1 MQAGNMAL
9 SDDQVEGFR
18 NRLLE
23 RQRVLQELQAT
34 GESAADVVELD
45 QTSVGRLSRMDAL
58 QGQAMSRERQ
68 RRRQLE
74 SQQITAALRR
84 IETGDYGYCASCGE
98 DIALPRLEHDPA
110 IPLCIDCASARERGR
125 DG

>member
-1 MQAGNMAL
+1 MAL

-18 NRLLE
+18 QRLLE
-23 RQRVLQELQAT
+23 RQRMLLDLQAT

-45 QTSVGRLSRMDAL
+45 QSSVGRLSRMDAL

-74 SQQITAALRR
+74 LQQITAALRR
-84 IETGDYGYCASCGE
+84 VETGDYGYCISCGE
-98 DIALPRLEHDPA
+98 AIALPRLAHDPA
-110 IPLCIDCASARERGR
+110 VTLCIACASARESS
-125 DG
+125 

>member
-1 MQAGNMAL
+1 MTL
-9 SDDQVEGFR
+9 SDEQVEGLR
-18 NRLLE
+18 QRLLQ

-34 GESAADVVELD
+34 GESAAEVVELD
-45 QTSVGRLSRMDAL
+45 QTSIGRLSRMDAL
-58 QGQAMSRERQ
+58 QGQARSRERQ

-74 SQQITAALRR
+74 VQQISAALGR
-84 IETGDYGYCASCGE
+84 IAAGDYGCCLSCGE

-110 IPLCIDCASARERGR
+110 VPLCIDCASARECGR

>member
-1 MQAGNMAL
+1 MTL
-9 SDDQVEGFR
+9 SDEQVEGLR
-18 NRLLE
+18 QRLLQ

-34 GESAADVVELD
+34 GESAAEVVELD
-45 QTSVGRLSRMDAL
+45 QTSIGRLSRMDAL

-74 SQQITAALRR
+74 VQQISAALGR
-84 IETGDYGYCASCGE
+84 IAAGDYGCCLDCGE

-110 IPLCIDCASARERGR
+110 VPLCIDCASARECGR